1 MERCHR
7 TLRVSLKLTL
17 SPSMSIIDSTLT
29 PPSINPHTHISDH
42 REVIPPLVAIQ
53 GRYLTQ
59 WWKVHVDGVH

>member
-1 MERCHR
+1 
-7 TLRVSLKLTL
+7 
-17 SPSMSIIDSTLT
+17 MSIIDSTLT